1 MCVCVSLSLS
11 LSFQNERKVRFQK
24 FAGLYYKFSPV
35 FVKYIPNSTVDAWIA
50 AADKLLDPKRLIPA
64 LIQYNKPGDTNQT
77 MLKEQVQ
84 LYYSICVY

>member
-1 MCVCVSLSLS
+1 MCVCVTLSLSLS
-11 LSFQNERKVRFQK
+11 LSFQNEHKVRFRK

-50 AADKLLDPKRLIPA
+50 ADKLDPKRLIPA
-64 LIQYNKPGDTNQT
+64 LIQCNQPGDTNQT